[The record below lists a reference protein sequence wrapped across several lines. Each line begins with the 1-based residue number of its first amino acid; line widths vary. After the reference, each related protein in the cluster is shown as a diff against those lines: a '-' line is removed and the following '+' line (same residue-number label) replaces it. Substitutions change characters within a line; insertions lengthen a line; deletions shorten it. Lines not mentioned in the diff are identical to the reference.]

1 MVVTFNKPLARL
13 VDGLLT
19 LMVIFSHGTR
29 LHRSQKETGM
39 MVPATRA
46 TRPDGNLGDSN
57 ISLSLRLYF
66 HTIVLGL

>member
-1 MVVTFNKPLARL
+1 
-13 VDGLLT
+13 

-29 LHRSQKETGM
+29 LHRNQKDTGM

-57 ISLSLRLYF
+57 ISLSLSCKG
-66 HTIVLGL
+66 IEPWGLINL